1 MLTSSMRASKKNIK
15 IWMRSLPTVLAP
27 VWLVT
32 PVVAQTSIDTNK
44 LKTVNDCQECL
55 LAQVPAIP
63 PGIPQIPPQDIIPPS
78 QPTPQPPAT
87 TQPLPPP
94 EQLLTPPS
102 VTPQPGEAPESSVP
116 GTLTVKSFEFTG
128 NTVISSQE
136 LATVT
141 APFTNRPISFAELL
155 QARSAVTQLYIDKGY
170 VTSGA
175 LIPTQTLTEGVVTIQ
190 VVEGSLE
197 SINITGTRRLQ
208 PNYVRSRIAIATQK
222 ALNVPRLLEA
232 LRLLQLDP
240 LIASISAE
248 LAAGSTPG
256 TSLLTIKVQEADTFK
271 TQANL
276 DNSRSPSV
284 GSFRRGG
291 QIREANLLGLGDAIN
306 LEYSNTDGSNAYD
319 FAYTL
324 PLNPRNGSL
333 RLNYGNTSSNVIEPP
348 FDEIDIEASS
358 RYFDLTFRQPIS
370 QTPSEEF
377 ALGLTGSRRETDT
390 SLLDRPFPLSAGADE
405 QGRTRVSAVRFFQE
419 WTQRGSTQVISA
431 RSQFS
436 LGVGAFNATI
446 NKEAPDSRFLSW
458 RGQAQWVRLL
468 APDTLFL
475 VRGDLQL
482 ADRALMP
489 IEQIG
494 LGGQE
499 SIRGYRQDVLLSDNG
514 AFASAELRIPI
525 LKISQRVNSDTPRYQ
540 GVLQLTPF
548 VDLARA
554 WNSKGTNPDPNTLAS
569 VGMGL
574 LWQQGDRLTL
584 RLDWGIPLVKVDSRP
599 RTWQENGLYFSI
611 IYNP

>member
-1 MLTSSMRASKKNIK
+1 MRASKKNIK

>member
-1 MLTSSMRASKKNIK
+1 MLTSSMRASRKNLK
-15 IWMRSLPTVLAP
+15 LWMRSLPTLLAP
-27 VWLVT
+27 VLLAT
-32 PVVAQTSIDTNK
+32 PVVAQTSIYTNNH
-44 LKTVNDCQECL
+44 LNYCQECL
-55 LAQVPAIP
+55 LAQVPV
-63 PGIPQIPPQDIIPPS
+63 IPPQDITPPP

-94 EQLLTPPS
+94 EELLTPPS
-102 VTPQPGEAPESSVP
+102 VTPQPGETPESSVP
-116 GTLTVKSFEFTG
+116 GTLTVKRFEFTG

-136 LATVT
+136 LADVT
-141 APFTNRPISFAELL
+141 ATFTNHPISFAELL
-155 QARSAVTQLYIDKGY
+155 QARTAVTQRYVDKGY

-175 LIPTQTLTEGVVTIQ
+175 LIPLQKLTEGVVTIQ

-197 SINITGTRRLQ
+197 DIKITGTRRLQ

-232 LRLLQLDP
+232 LRLLQLNP
-240 LIASISAE
+240 LIRSISAE
-248 LAAGSTPG
+248 IAAGSTPG

-271 TQANL
+271 TQVSL
-276 DNSRSPSV
+276 DNNRSPSV

-291 QIREANLLGLGDAIN
+291 QITEANLLGFGDAIN

-319 FAYTL
+319 FGYTL

-333 RLNYGNTSSNVIEPP
+333 RLSYGNTSSNVIEPP
-348 FDEIDIEASS
+348 FNQIDIEASS

-377 ALGLTGSRRETDT
+377 TLGLTGSRRETDT
-390 SLLDRPFPLSAGADE
+390 SLLNIPFPLSAGADE

-419 WTQRGSTQVISA
+419 WTKRGSTQVISA

-458 RGQAQWVRLL
+458 RGQAQWVSLL

-475 VRGDLQL
+475 MSGDVQL
-482 ADRALMP
+482 TDRALMP

-514 AFASAELRIPI
+514 AFASAELRLPI
-525 LKISQRVNSDTPRYQ
+525 LKISQRGNPDTPPYRSM
-540 GVLQLTPF
+540 LQLTPF
-548 VDLARA
+548 VDLARG
-554 WNSKGTNPDPNTLAS
+554 WNSKGSKPDPNTLAA

-574 LWQQGDRLTL
+574 LWQQGDSLTL
-584 RLDWGIPLVKVDSRP
+584 RLDWGIPLIKVDSTP
-599 RTWQENGLYFSI
+599 RTWQENGLYFSV